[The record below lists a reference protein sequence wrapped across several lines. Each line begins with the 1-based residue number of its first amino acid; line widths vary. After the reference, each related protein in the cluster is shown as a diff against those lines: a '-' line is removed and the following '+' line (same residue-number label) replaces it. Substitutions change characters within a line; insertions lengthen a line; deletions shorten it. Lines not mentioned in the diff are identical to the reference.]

1 MIPFAQWQLH
11 AYRDAVQ
18 KYRAVIDAYDSELA
32 RLDQVIALTDRGT
45 LIADLAE
52 TDSRAALD
60 ILPTRIADP
69 ETRPYLLTLLASDG
83 FREAF
88 TTYHNLRTQQ
98 RLLDVWMG
106 DISAFTDMLATRRYA
121 YESRLPQVQDRLQ
134 GVDWRALEA
143 RVEGYA
149 GRVDAIAVKQDG
161 TALASGNEQRQLHQ
175 LEQLEARLA
184 RWPQARELDQQRL
197 RVRVLKG
204 VLQWEIEGRYVPRL
218 WEARKGINVL
228 RQDLSDAMAQRSLLA
243 LAQVEA
249 PKRFEGY
256 DERIANLH
264 TRIAALQKR
273 LAAAA
278 LRHEQY
284 LQSLVRAELDRHKRE
299 LESYRLEARYALA
312 RLLDEIAT
320 SAEEGE

>member
-1 MIPFAQWQLH
+1 
-11 AYRDAVQ
+11 
-18 KYRAVIDAYDSELA
+18 
-32 RLDQVIALTDRGT
+32 
-45 LIADLAE
+45 
-52 TDSRAALD
+52 
-60 ILPTRIADP
+60 
-69 ETRPYLLTLLASDG
+69 
-83 FREAF
+83 
-88 TTYHNLRTQQ
+88 
-98 RLLDVWMG
+98 
-106 DISAFTDMLATRRYA
+106 
-121 YESRLPQVQDRLQ
+121 
-134 GVDWRALEA
+134 
-143 RVEGYA
+143 
-149 GRVDAIAVKQDG
+149 
-161 TALASGNEQRQLHQ
+161 
-175 LEQLEARLA
+175 
-184 RWPQARELDQQRL
+184 
-197 RVRVLKG
+197 
-204 VLQWEIEGRYVPRL
+204 
-218 WEARKGINVL
+218 
-228 RQDLSDAMAQRSLLA
+228 MAQRSLLA